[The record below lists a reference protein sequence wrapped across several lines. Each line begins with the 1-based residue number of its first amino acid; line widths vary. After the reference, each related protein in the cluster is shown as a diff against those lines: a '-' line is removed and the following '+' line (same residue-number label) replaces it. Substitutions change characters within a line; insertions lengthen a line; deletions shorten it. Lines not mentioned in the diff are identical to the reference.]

1 MALSELK
8 AFTID
13 LIKQYPQHKG
23 QLTEYY
29 YLAESEIEEG
39 GSVEHECE
47 IARTDMMDL
56 IKH

>member
-8 AFTID
+8 ALTID
-13 LIKQYPQHKG
+13 LIKQYPHHKG

-47 IARTDMMDL
+47 LAQRDMMDL
-56 IKH
+56 VKH

>member
-8 AFTID
+8 ALTID

-29 YLAESEIEEG
+29 YLAETEIEEG
-39 GSVEHECE
+39 GSVENECE
-47 IARTDMMDL
+47 LAQRDMMDL
-56 IKH
+56 VKH

>member
-1 MALSELK
+1 MTLSELK

-39 GSVEHECE
+39 GSVVNECQL
-47 IARTDMMDL
+47 AHTDMMEL
-56 IKH
+56 VKY

>member
-8 AFTID
+8 ALTID

-47 IARTDMMDL
+47 LAQRDMMEL
-56 IKH
+56 VKH

>member
-1 MALSELK
+1 MTLSELK
-8 AFTID
+8 ELTIN
-13 LIKQYPQHKG
+13 LIKQYPKHKG

-47 IARTDMMDL
+47 LAQRDMMEL
-56 IKH
+56 VKH

>member
-8 AFTID
+8 TLTID

-47 IARTDMMDL
+47 LAQRDMMEL
-56 IKH
+56 VKH